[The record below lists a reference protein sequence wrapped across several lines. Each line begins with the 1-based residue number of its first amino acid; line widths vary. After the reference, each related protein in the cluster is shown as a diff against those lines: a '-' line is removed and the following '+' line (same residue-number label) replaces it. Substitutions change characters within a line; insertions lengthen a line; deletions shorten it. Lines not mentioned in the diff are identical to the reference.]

1 MDNSERALNS
11 ECPNSTVEVRSHRS
25 APPNGLR
32 QKSVRAPAWTC
43 TILFGFA
50 ASVALASQPLPAP
63 VPNEEHAGPVA
74 VKSSAAT
81 VQSASKTN
89 RDVRVVQMLES
100 QLTEHGPSAELYSQL
115 GIALYRNH
123 QPDRSLDAFTS
134 MLKFRQP
141 NADEFR
147 FIALD
152 YVDLFDMAS
161 ADKWLHASLRLRSTD
176 WRTWRYLGGVQFSE
190 ELIPQAEA
198 SFREC
203 LKLDPTNALAE
214 DGLARTLEAEHKL
227 DKASLHF
234 QRAMQ
239 LNKQESTPSSL
250 PYLHYGEFFFR
261 QNNINDALK
270 QFLQAERVDT
280 NNSETHEYLSYVYK
294 RQGQKQ
300 KALAEM
306 VQATA
311 LRPESP
317 RLHLLLG
324 LLYRDDGNRSMADQ
338 EMKRY
343 VDLSRQHKEAWDR

>member
-11 ECPNSTVEVRSHRS
+11 ECPHSTVEVRSHGGASPR
-25 APPNGLR
+25 GLR
-32 QKSVRAPAWTC
+32 QESVRPSAWVGAA
-43 TILFGFA
+43 ILGLA
-50 ASVALASQPLPAP
+50 ASMALASQPPPSFATNEGTAGHVAANSPA
-63 VPNEEHAGPVA
+63 VTAQPVA
-74 VKSSAAT
+74 PA
-81 VQSASKTN
+81 N
-89 RDVRVVQMLES
+89 RDVPAVQMLKS
-100 QLTEHGPSAELYSQL
+100 QLAQHGPSAELYSQL

-123 QPDRSLDAFTS
+123 QPDRSLDAFSS

-214 DGLARTLEAEHKL
+214 DGLARSLAAEHKL

-234 QRAMQ
+234 QRAML
-239 LNKQESTPSSL
+239 LNRQAATPSSL

-261 QNNINDALK
+261 QNNLNDALK
-270 QFLQAERVDT
+270 QLLQAEQMDP
-280 NNSETHEYLSYVYK
+280 NDPETHEYLSYVYK
-294 RQGQKQ
+294 RQGHPRQ
-300 KALAEM
+300 ALSEM
-306 VQATA
+306 AAASA

-324 LLYRDDGNRSMADQ
+324 LLYRDDGNRNMADQ

-343 VDLSRQHKEAWDR
+343 VDLSRQHKDAWDR